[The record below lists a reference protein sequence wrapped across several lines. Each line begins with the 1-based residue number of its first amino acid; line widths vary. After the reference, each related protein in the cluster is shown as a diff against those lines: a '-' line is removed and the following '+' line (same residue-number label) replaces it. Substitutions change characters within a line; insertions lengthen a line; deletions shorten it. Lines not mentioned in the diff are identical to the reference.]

1 MSKRRPPFWAKQ
13 VTDMSA
19 GRYEAMSGTAWWR
32 CTKCL
37 CAYRW
42 FTHLRADQLG
52 TCMAVSPG
60 CYGKAVLMSR
70 QDVLEA
76 AYVLGGLDAVYD
88 LLDSSWT

>member
-1 MSKRRPPFWAKQ
+1 
-13 VTDMSA
+13 
-19 GRYEAMSGTAWWR
+19 
-32 CTKCL
+32 
-37 CAYRW
+37 
-42 FTHLRADQLG
+42 
-52 TCMAVSPG
+52 MAVSPG